1 MARRKEFSLPGATK
15 TGEGGSREFRKHVLK
30 SIAEMA
36 KQLGRSPSFAEFAAR
51 SGISKYT
58 VMRDF
63 SKWTQAVRAAGLKPE
78 WVRNRLGA
86 DELLKDWGEAVRKKG
101 GVPSTSSYVA
111 HGKHACQTVA
121 KRFGG
126 WDALPAAFLKFA
138 AGKSEW
144 GDVVILLEQAMRQQ
158 NFSEAHQREGT
169 RRRDSGIPRAV
180 RGNLRGFS
188 DALHPPIAGRTI
200 YGDLVHFRGMRHEP
214 VNEQGMVLLF
224 GMLAEELGY
233 SVESVQTGFPD
244 CEAKRRVA
252 PGAWQRV
259 QIEFEFES
267 KNFLRHQHPSCGC
280 DVIVCWRH
288 NWKECPKQIEVIE
301 LADVLRN

>member
-200 YGDLVHFRGMRHEP
+200 YGDTVNFRGMRHEP
-214 VNEQGMVLLF
+214 VNGC
-224 GMLAEELGY
+224 
-233 SVESVQTGFPD
+233 S
-244 CEAKRRVA
+244 A
-252 PGAWQRV
+252 P
-259 QIEFEFES
+259 
-267 KNFLRHQHPSCGC
+267 LRHVGRRDGLLGRVGANRLSRLRGQAPCGAGRMATRA
-280 DVIVCWRH
+280 DRIRIR
-288 NWKECPKQIEVIE
+288 EQEFPATPAP
-301 LADVLRN
+301 LARLRCNCLLAAQLEGMSKADRGD